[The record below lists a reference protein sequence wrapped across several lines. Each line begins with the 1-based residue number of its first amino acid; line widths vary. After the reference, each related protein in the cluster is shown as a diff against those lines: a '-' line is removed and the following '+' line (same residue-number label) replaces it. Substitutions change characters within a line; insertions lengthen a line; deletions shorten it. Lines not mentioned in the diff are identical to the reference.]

1 MELHKTHLL
10 SSNSSEEHPYKFDKK
25 GNIISDSV
33 NNHAS
38 IKEAI
43 KIKKRIKTSEIFQE
57 MKKSQDN
64 IIDIMEEEN
73 SSFIQNILKKK
84 NLPINKIINLNNKYS
99 KGKNNLKQY
108 SNMDFDR
115 VNQIQ
120 KKYDN
125 LDIIKNDSFETKQ
138 NDSIIKYK
146 CLFNII
152 KNNIFFCSKIII
164 KNRDNDR
171 NKNDENILL
180 LSSKNIREK
189 KKNKDRIINKKFRF
203 IKNRGS
209 ITEKI
214 NAKKKSDYNKEDYE
228 KSLIQT
234 DNITKNSIKNL
245 KIIKNKDKV
254 KSETKKKYFKKVFQ
268 NNRNIKE
275 YINKTIKTNN
285 NNQNYLKENLKKF
298 EKNKCKKSKSFE
310 KNQQL
315 KKIEKRPKNESLI
328 KNYKSLSKKSNR
340 TFITPNSKKINKHLY
355 SSEKTNIYEE
365 ILKLNNI
372 SNPLFK
378 NEKLFIINK
387 LSINQLINEEK
398 KNRSIRDINIIE
410 NECHHDLLNSKI
422 RKKYTKHF
430 GNEEKCPICCAMY
443 EKNKILE
450 NKRKNLS
457 NFCKNFHK
465 QEIENK
471 NEKSYS
477 KISLHKNFQTNETE
491 AQIYIKNLYKKMRA
505 KKRTQSVKEIRKKK
519 IKNEIK
525 KNYNDKKF
533 PIIYHYFYDFS

>member
-25 GNIISDSV
+25 GNIISDSF

-84 NLPINKIINLNNKYS
+84 NFPINKIINLNNKYS

-214 NAKKKSDYNKEDYE
+214 NAKKN
-228 KSLIQT
+228 LI
-234 DNITKNSIKNL
+234 
-245 KIIKNKDKV
+245 IIKK
-254 KSETKKKYFKKVFQ
+254 
-268 NNRNIKE
+268 IM
-275 YINKTIKTNN
+275 
-285 NNQNYLKENLKKF
+285 
-298 EKNKCKKSKSFE
+298 KN
-310 KNQQL
+310 
-315 KKIEKRPKNESLI
+315 
-328 KNYKSLSKKSNR
+328 
-340 TFITPNSKKINKHLY
+340 H
-355 SSEKTNIYEE
+355 
-365 ILKLNNI
+365 
-372 SNPLFK
+372 
-378 NEKLFIINK
+378 
-387 LSINQLINEEK
+387 
-398 KNRSIRDINIIE
+398 
-410 NECHHDLLNSKI
+410 
-422 RKKYTKHF
+422 
-430 GNEEKCPICCAMY
+430 
-443 EKNKILE
+443 
-450 NKRKNLS
+450 
-457 NFCKNFHK
+457 
-465 QEIENK
+465 
-471 NEKSYS
+471 
-477 KISLHKNFQTNETE
+477 
-491 AQIYIKNLYKKMRA
+491 
-505 KKRTQSVKEIRKKK
+505 
-519 IKNEIK
+519 
-525 KNYNDKKF
+525 
-533 PIIYHYFYDFS
+533 